1 MWRNGKV
8 IASKVKKDTYKP
20 YSYSS
25 TTKPY
30 ALWDTEQSEYELG
43 YEEVPT
49 APIDTSKIVDVDPD
63 TGEITG
69 GAQDDVEAS
78 FFAQEG

>member
-1 MWRNGKV
+1 MIRKC
-8 IASKVKKDTYKP
+8 
-20 YSYSS
+20 
-25 TTKPY
+25 
-30 ALWDTEQSEYELG
+30 ALVAALREAFPGDVGGMYVPDELG
-43 YEEVPT
+43 YEEIPT
-49 APIDTSKIVDVDPD
+49 APIDASKVLDVDPD